1 MSDMKLIMENWRRH
15 IKEGLFGR
23 SEAEFERESGE
34 GRASLGRDMAAATQ
48 GEVPFGDEDDLKTV
62 GDLKQLIAQAK
73 RLKNTNAMKG
83 ELGDTIKSVATLG
96 GADLLK
102 VIKSTYKLPDSVNP
116 GPGLSHLN
124 VDDHVSA
131 IVDDNLENDFLKTLE
146 AELKSGDISDE
157 TPLPQLDI
165 TQMLSNFI
173 QGKHDKRTV
182 TVPEES

>member
-1 MSDMKLIMENWRRH
+1 MKLIMESWRRH
-15 IKEGLFGR
+15 MKEGLFGR
-23 SEAEFERESGE
+23 SDAEYERESGE

-124 VDDHVSA
+124 VDDHLSA

-146 AELKSGDISDE
+146 AELKSGNIPDD
-157 TPLPQLDI
+157 TPLPKLDI

>member
-1 MSDMKLIMENWRRH
+1 
-15 IKEGLFGR
+15 
-23 SEAEFERESGE
+23 
-34 GRASLGRDMAAATQ
+34 
-48 GEVPFGDEDDLKTV
+48 
-62 GDLKQLIAQAK
+62 
-73 RLKNTNAMKG
+73 MKG
-83 ELGDTIKSVATLG
+83 ELGDTIKTVASAGLS
-96 GADLLK
+96 DLYR
-102 VIKSTYKLPDSVNP
+102 VVKSTYSLPDSVNP

-146 AELKSGDISDE
+146 AELKSGNIPDE
-157 TPLPQLDI
+157 TPLPQLDM

>member
-1 MSDMKLIMENWRRH
+1 MKLIMESWRQYL
-15 IKEGLFGR
+15 KEGLFGR
-23 SEAEFERESGE
+23 SEVDYERESGE

-83 ELGDTIKSVATLG
+83 ELGNTIKSIVTM
-96 GADLLK
+96 GASDLFS
-102 VIKSTYKLPDSVNP
+102 IAKSAYKLPDNVNS

-124 VDDHVSA
+124 VDDHISA

-146 AELKSGDISDE
+146 AELKGGKIPDE
-157 TPLPQLDI
+157 TPLPNLDV

-182 TVPEES
+182 TVPEEA

>member
-1 MSDMKLIMENWRRH
+1 M
-15 IKEGLFGR
+15 KEGLFGS
-23 SEAEFERESGE
+23 SEVDYEREAGE
-34 GRASLGRDMAAATQ
+34 GRASIARDVAAATQ

-62 GDLKQLIAQAK
+62 GDLKRLITQAK

-83 ELGDTIKSVATLG
+83 ELRDTIKSVVTLG
-96 GADLLK
+96 GAELMK
-102 VIKSTYKLPDSVNP
+102 VIKSAYKLPDNVNP

-146 AELKSGDISDE
+146 AELKSGGIPDE

>member
-1 MSDMKLIMENWRRH
+1 MKLIMESWRQYLE
-15 IKEGLFGR
+15 EGLFGR
-23 SEAEFERESGE
+23 SEVDYERESGE

-73 RLKNTNAMKG
+73 RLKKTNAMKG
-83 ELGDTIKSVATLG
+83 DLRDTIKSVVTLG

-102 VIKSTYKLPDSVNP
+102 VIKSTYKLPDNVNP

-146 AELKSGDISDE
+146 AELKSGDIPDE
-157 TPLPQLDI
+157 TPLPQLDL

-182 TVPEES
+182 SVPEES

>member
-1 MSDMKLIMENWRRH
+1 M
-15 IKEGLFGR
+15 KEGLFGR
-23 SEAEFERESGE
+23 SEVDYEREHGE
-34 GRASLGRDMAAATQ
+34 GRASLGRDVAAAAQ

-73 RLKNTNAMKG
+73 RLKSTNAMKG
-83 ELGDTIKSVATLG
+83 ELADTIKTVASAGLS
-96 GADLLK
+96 DIYK
-102 VIKSTYKLPDSVNP
+102 VVKSTYSLPDSANP

-146 AELKSGDISDE
+146 AELKSDSIPDD

>member
-1 MSDMKLIMENWRRH
+1 M
-15 IKEGLFGR
+15 KEGLFGK
-23 SEAEFERESGE
+23 SDAEYEREAGE

-146 AELKSGDISDE
+146 AELKSGGIPDE

>member
-1 MSDMKLIMENWRRH
+1 MEGWRQYVE
-15 IKEGLFGR
+15 EGLFGK
-23 SEAEFERESGE
+23 SEAEYEREAGE

-73 RLKNTNAMKG
+73 RLKRTNAMKG
-83 ELGDTIKSVATLG
+83 ELADTIKSVGSLG
-96 GADLLK
+96 LSDLSK
-102 VIKSTYKLPDSVNP
+102 VIKSTYKLPDSVNR
-116 GPGLSHLN
+116 GPGLELLN

-146 AELKSGDISDE
+146 AELKSGAIPDE
-157 TPLPQLDI
+157 TPLPQLNL

-173 QGKHDKRTV
+173 HGKHDKRTV

>member
-1 MSDMKLIMENWRRH
+1 M
-15 IKEGLFGR
+15 KEGFFGK
-23 SEAEFERESGE
+23 SDAEWERESGE
-34 GRASLGRDMAAATQ
+34 GRASLGRDMASATQ

-73 RLKNTNAMKG
+73 RLKTTNAMKG
-83 ELGDTIKSVATLG
+83 ELADTIKSVYTLG

-102 VIKSTYKLPDSVNP
+102 VIKSTYSLPDSVNP

-146 AELKSGDISDE
+146 AELKTGNIPDD
-157 TPLPQLDI
+157 TPLPKLDI
-165 TQMLSNFI
+165 TQMLSNLI